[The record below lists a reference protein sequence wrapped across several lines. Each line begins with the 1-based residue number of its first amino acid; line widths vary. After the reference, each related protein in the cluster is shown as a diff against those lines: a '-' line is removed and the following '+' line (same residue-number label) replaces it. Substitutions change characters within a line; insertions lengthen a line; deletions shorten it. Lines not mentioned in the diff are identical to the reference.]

1 MTYLDWA
8 MLALYF
14 AFIVKVTQAFRHKAT
29 NAEGFISGGG
39 AMTWWMAGATAFMTQ
54 FSAWTFTGA
63 AAKAYVDGLSVM
75 FVFWGNALGFFISA
89 LYFAKRYRR
98 LRVATAMDVIKLRFD
113 KPSEQTFTW
122 LSFPITLIGAGIW
135 LNGLGAFLSAT
146 FGVSIDV
153 TIIGIS
159 ILVTFI
165 AISGGVWTVSATNV
179 IQLVLLITITLVVGF
194 TAAKEIA
201 VLPVESL
208 SHTIMGEG
216 IAIWQIFVL
225 WVGAM
230 LLSQTLNTNNA
241 LSSYR
246 FLITSNEKEATR
258 AATLAGVLFLFAPLL
273 WFSPPWF
280 VASLDINL
288 IDSYP
293 NLGTGADNAAYL
305 YYIDHYMPSGL
316 LGLVMVAMLAA
327 TVSPMTTALN
337 RNAGIVVNN
346 IYLSLIN
353 PNGTDRQQM
362 LLGKWATLLTGV
374 MACAVALFFS
384 RLEGYSLFD
393 IMMLFTAMIQMPLS
407 IPSFLALL
415 NLRTPGWSGWATV
428 LVGLT
433 VSVIVHFGFNVE
445 WFAALFDYTLT
456 GREQVD
462 LKIAA
467 TFISHVIFTGG
478 FFMLTPWLSR
488 AQQDTRE
495 IRQRLA
501 TPMSKEEQSPIDH
514 TNGIFMGRALTLLG
528 ILVSMITISADTWR
542 DAAIFLGIGGMILLC
557 GSALAYK
564 SDLLHK
570 RAMTEQPVQP

>member
-14 AFIVKVTQAFRHKAT
+14 VFIVKVTQAFRHKAT
-29 NAEGFISGGG
+29 NASGFISGGG

-63 AAKAYVDGLSVM
+63 AAKAYADGLSVM

-98 LRVATAMDVIKLRFD
+98 LRVDTAMDVIKLRFN
-113 KPSEQTFTW
+113 KTSEQMFTW

-146 FGVSIDV
+146 FGISIDI

-159 ILVTFI
+159 LLVTFI
-165 AISGGVWTVSATNV
+165 AVSGGVWTVSATNV
-179 IQLVLLITITLVVGF
+179 IQLVLLISITMIVGF
-194 TAAKEIA
+194 TAASEVVA
-201 VLPVESL
+201 LPVESL

-216 IAIWQIFVL
+216 IATWQIFVL
-225 WVGAM
+225 WIGAM

-246 FLITSNEKEATR
+246 FLITSNEKEAIR

-293 NLGTGADNAAYL
+293 NLGAGADNAAYL

-346 IYLSLIN
+346 IYLSLLN
-353 PNGTDRQQM
+353 PKGTDRQQM
-362 LLGKWATLLTGV
+362 LWGKSATLLTGV
-374 MACAVALFFS
+374 MACTVALFFS

-415 NLRTPGWSGWATV
+415 NLRTPGWSGWATI
-428 LVGLT
+428 LVGLV
-433 VSVIVHFGFNVE
+433 VSFIVHFGFNAE

-456 GREQVD
+456 AREQVD

-478 FFMLTPWLSR
+478 FFLLTPWLSR
-488 AQQDTRE
+488 VKKDTSE
-495 IRQRLA
+495 IRSRLS
-501 TPMSKEEQSPIDH
+501 TPMSIEEQSPIDH
-514 TNGIFMGRALTLLG
+514 TNGMFMGRALAVLG
-528 ILVSMITISADTWR
+528 ILVSLIAVSTDTWR
-542 DAAIFLGIGGMILLC
+542 DAAIFLGIGGLILLC
-557 GSALAYK
+557 GSGLAYK
-564 SDLLHK
+564 SSRLHK
-570 RAMTEQPVQP
+570 LSTAI

>member
-8 MLALYF
+8 MIALYF
-14 AFIVKVTQAFRHKAT
+14 VFIIKVTQAFRHQAT
-29 NAEGFISGGG
+29 SAEGFIKGGS

-63 AAKAYVDGLSVM
+63 AAKAYADGLSIM

-113 KPSEQTFTW
+113 KSSEQTFTW

-146 FGVSIDV
+146 FGISIDV
-153 TIIGIS
+153 TIVGIS
-159 ILVTFI
+159 LLVTFI
-165 AISGGVWTVSATNV
+165 AVSGGVWTVSATNV
-179 IQLVLLITITLVVGF
+179 IQLVLLIAITLVVGF
-194 TAAKEIA
+194 TAAKEVL
-201 VLPVESL
+201 VLPVDSL
-208 SHTIMGEG
+208 SHTIMGED

-225 WVGAM
+225 WIGAV
-230 LLSQTLNTNNA
+230 LFSQTLNTNNA

-246 FLITSNEKEATR
+246 FLITRNEKEATR

-288 IDSYP
+288 VDSYP
-293 NLGTGADNAAYL
+293 NLGASADNAAYL
-305 YYIDHYMPSGL
+305 YYIDHYMPNGL

-346 IYLSLIN
+346 IYLSLVN
-353 PNGTDRQQM
+353 PQGTDRQQM
-362 LLGKWATLLTGV
+362 LIGKMATLLTGV
-374 MACAVALFFS
+374 MACAVALFFA

-415 NLRTPGWSGWATV
+415 NLRTPGWSGWATI
-428 LVGLT
+428 LVGLA
-433 VSVIVHFGFNVE
+433 VSLFMHFGFKVE
-445 WFAALFDYTLT
+445 WVAALFDYTLT
-456 GREQVD
+456 AREHVD
-462 LKIAA
+462 FKIAA
-467 TFISHVIFTGG
+467 TFIAHLIFTGG

-488 AQQDTRE
+488 AERNTQD
-495 IRQRLA
+495 IRQLLA
-501 TPMSKEEQSPIDH
+501 MPMSQEEQSPIDH
-514 TNGIFMGRALTLLG
+514 TNGIFMGRALALLG
-528 ILVSMITISADTWR
+528 ILVSLIAISADTWR
-542 DAAIFLGIGGMILLC
+542 DAAIFLGIGGFILLC
-557 GSALAYK
+557 GSGLAYK
-564 SDLLHK
+564 SSRLH
-570 RAMTEQPVQP
+570 RQAMAL